1 MNKIRQVIEG
11 IYNNLELRSSC
22 IPLFIGNPGM
32 GKTSIVHQFA
42 KERNIK
48 CLTEI
53 ASTKM
58 PHEFS
63 GLAMPDNKTKKMT
76 YYDYDVLL
84 DLRDG
89 DILFLDELLNA
100 NPMILNAFLTVL
112 ENRVLPSGRKLANIM
127 IIAAANYQG
136 AASLTPQIKE
146 RFIFYDVK
154 FDKNSWKEYMS
165 KYLITDQIFES
176 LCALILNERF
186 LSSEHNYYTPRSIVK
201 AINMMIDGIYTPYEI
216 KLKPVLRMLI
226 TNSSGND
233 IQIGDYIFKVEEK
246 IEWLKLQQL
255 IKKQKNEINSK

>member
-1 MNKIRQVIEG
+1 MDKIRQVIEG
-11 IYNNLELRSSC
+11 IYDNLELRSSC

-154 FDKNSWKEYMS
+154 FDKNS
-165 KYLITDQIFES
+165 
-176 LCALILNERF
+176 R
-186 LSSEHNYYTPRSIVK
+186 
-201 AINMMIDGIYTPYEI
+201 
-216 KLKPVLRMLI
+216 
-226 TNSSGND
+226 
-233 IQIGDYIFKVEEK
+233 VENV
-246 IEWLKLQQL
+246 QYRQT
-255 IKKQKNEINSK
+255 SY

>member
-100 NPMILNAFLTVL
+100 NPMILNAFLT
-112 ENRVLPSGRKLANIM
+112 I
-127 IIAAANYQG
+127 
-136 AASLTPQIKE
+136 
-146 RFIFYDVK
+146 
-154 FDKNSWKEYMS
+154 
-165 KYLITDQIFES
+165 
-176 LCALILNERF
+176 
-186 LSSEHNYYTPRSIVK
+186 SSET
-201 AINMMIDGIYTPYEI
+201 
-216 KLKPVLRMLI
+216 
-226 TNSSGND
+226 
-233 IQIGDYIFKVEEK
+233 FK
-246 IEWLKLQQL
+246 
-255 IKKQKNEINSK
+255 